1 MGDADDRARLM
12 ELGEFDR
19 EVILAQRAEEREA
32 LQETN
37 RIRRAKNEKRAARR
51 AAKEKATRRA
61 TRTRAPAA
69 GKVGDKGKSA
79 LDSLV
84 AQKRAKEQRKRE
96 IEDEL
101 HGRKGLRARKEDD
114 EAAAQAAAYEAMEEY
129 AARDSDGDEDYA
141 AGAASDEEG
150 GVRDPGARRR
160 RRREEEDEESP
171 PAQLQD
177 IKSILLRRQQL
188 AKWHN
193 QPFFEDAVVGAF
205 VRVSLGN
212 NSEGQLVYR
221 LARIREVRDRSA
233 EVGKSYA
240 FGGRDNRSH
249 ETTKYLLL
257 EQGASERVFPMRECS
272 NAVDEIPE
280 DEERWLFKLLE
291 QSDSVPTRRDCEAVA
306 RQLQQAND
314 FRYGSQHVKLM
325 VEERRQKGLVHEGT
339 TREKVRLNVERQ
351 AAIKAGDAERVAEL
365 AAKIEALER
374 RVEQERLSDQ
384 RAQRVSM
391 ASINERNKKWTVAQ
405 DQVGGKARRE
415 AGGGDGAQ
423 DNFSRYK
430 TRPQKYFQMRKA
442 TGAGEGGGEG
452 GAQGGGEGGAQGA
465 SADAGEDKDDQEA
478 MEETADLLASHVPN
492 LHVDLG
498 RVQAAA
504 RRLLGGGGGVG
515 AGSGG
520 GGLPWLGHT
529 LKHLP
534 PQSNLVE
541 PPDKVYQIT
550 LEEYHRRVEG

>member
-1 MGDADDRARLM
+1 MFQAFHSERPPQPRTTGTRVTRDTTAEQVTVGLVGCIFAVSGPTAIMLAVGNQAGM
-12 ELGEFDR
+12 THGELASWLFGAFF
-19 EVILAQRAEEREA
+19 INGL
-32 LQETN
+32 
-37 RIRRAKNEKRAARR
+37 I
-51 AAKEKATRRA
+51 
-61 TRTRAPAA
+61 
-69 GKVGDKGKSA
+69 
-79 LDSLV
+79 SLV
-84 AQKRAKEQRKRE
+84 MCWIYRQPVVFLWSIPGIVLVGPALEHMSFAEV
-96 IEDEL
+96 L
-101 HGRKGLRARKEDD
+101 GG
-114 EAAAQAAAYEAMEEY
+114 Y
-129 AARDSDGDEDYA
+129 YA

-405 DQVGGKARRE
+405 DQAGGKARRE